1 MGIDATTPGDGDVTL
16 VFSLGAA
23 RSLADPA
30 AAFADARRWSRYV
43 GIVANEADQVAA
55 FARDHGVDNDYE
67 LTQWDKWGTL
77 ADVREESAA
86 PRYVFVGTTR
96 ADERVATETGY
107 EFLRVDEAAEKAGW
121 KLSEPGATGAGAA
134 SGGDAGGDGR
144 HLGRL
149 GRLRRAVRDA
159 LSWFR

>member
-1 MGIDATTPGDGDVTL
+1 MGIDATEPGDGDVTL

-30 AAFADARRWSRYV
+30 AAFADARRWSRHV
-43 GIVANEADQVAA
+43 GVVANEADRVAA
-55 FARDHGVDNDYE
+55 FAREHGVENDYA
-67 LTQWDKWGTL
+67 LRSWDKWGTL
-77 ADVREESAA
+77 ADVRDESAA

-121 KLSEPGATGAGAA
+121 GLSDPGAPDAA
-134 SGGDAGGDGR
+134 EEGR
-144 HLGRL
+144 GGRL
-149 GRLRRAVRDA
+149 ARARRALRNA
-159 LSWFR
+159 LSRFR

>member
-1 MGIDATTPGDGDVTL
+1 MGIDATTTGDGDVTL

-30 AAFADARRWSRYV
+30 AAFADARQWSRHV
-43 GIVANEADQVAA
+43 GIVANEADRVAQ
-55 FARDHGVDNDYE
+55 FASDYGIDNDYA
-67 LTQWDKWGTL
+67 LTKWDKWGTL
-77 ADVREESAA
+77 ADIREQSAA
-86 PRYVFVGTTR
+86 PRCVFVGTTR

-121 KLSEPGATGAGAA
+121 ELSDPSATGADGGAT
-134 SGGDAGGDGR
+134 DDERGR
-144 HLGRL
+144 GRL

-159 LSWFR
+159 ISRLR

>member
-30 AAFADARRWSRYV
+30 AAFDDARRWSRHV
-43 GIVANEADQVAA
+43 GIVANEADRVAA
-55 FARDHGVDNDYE
+55 FVRDHGVDNDYE
-67 LTQWDKWGTL
+67 LTNWDKWGTL
-77 ADVREESAA
+77 ADVREESTA

-107 EFLRVDEAAEKAGW
+107 EYLPVTEAAEKAGW
-121 KLSEPGATGAGAA
+121 ELSEPGATGADGDERGGADR
-134 SGGDAGGDGR
+134 GG
-144 HLGRL
+144 GRL
-149 GRLRRAVRDA
+149 ARLRRAVRDA
-159 LSWFR
+159 VSRLR

>member
-30 AAFADARRWSRYV
+30 AAFADAREWSRHV
-43 GIVANEADQVAA
+43 GIIANEADEVAA
-55 FARDHGVDNDYE
+55 FARAHGIDNDYA
-67 LTQWDKWGTL
+67 LTSWDKWGTL

-86 PRYVFVGTTR
+86 PRRVFVGTTR

-107 EFLRVDEAAEKAGW
+107 EFLPVDEAAEKAGW
-121 KLSEPGATGAGAA
+121 ELSEPGKGAGDGR
-134 SGGDAGGDGR
+134 GGDAG
-144 HLGRL
+144 RL
-149 GRLRRAVRDA
+149 ARLRRRVGDLISR
-159 LSWFR
+159 LR

>member
-30 AAFADARRWSRYV
+30 AAFADAREWSRHV
-43 GIVANEADQVAA
+43 GIVANEADEVAA
-55 FARDHGVDNDYE
+55 FARSHGVENDYA
-67 LTQWDKWGTL
+67 LTNWDKWGTL

-86 PRYVFVGTTR
+86 PRRVFVGTTR

-107 EFLRVDEAAEKAGW
+107 EFLPVDEAAEKAGW
-121 KLSEPGATGAGAA
+121 ELSEPGTGADDGR
-134 SGGDAGGDGR
+134 GGDAG
-144 HLGRL
+144 RL
-149 GRLRRAVRDA
+149 ARLRRRVGDLISR
-159 LSWFR
+159 LR

>member
-1 MGIDATTPGDGDVTL
+1 MGIDATDPGDGDVTL
-16 VFSLGAA
+16 VFSLGAT

-30 AAFADARRWSRYV
+30 AAFADARRWSRHV
-43 GIVANEADQVAA
+43 GIVANEAEQVAA

-67 LTQWDKWGTL
+67 LTNWDKWGTL

-96 ADERVATETGY
+96 ADERVASETGY

-121 KLSEPGATGAGAA
+121 ELSEPGAAG
-134 SGGDAGGDGR
+134 SDEDGSDGR
-144 HLGRL
+144 LA
-149 GRLRRAVRDA
+149 RLRRTVRDA
-159 LSWFR
+159 LSRLR

>member
-1 MGIDATTPGDGDVTL
+1 MGIDATEPGDGDVTL

-30 AAFADARRWSRYV
+30 AAFADARRWSRHV
-43 GIVANEADQVAA
+43 GVVANEAEQVAA
-55 FARDHGVDNDYE
+55 FARKHGVDNDYA
-67 LTQWDKWGTL
+67 LTNWDKWGTL

-121 KLSEPGATGAGAA
+121 ELSEPGATG
-134 SGGDAGGDGR
+134 SDEGGGGR
-144 HLGRL
+144 FAQ
-149 GRLRRAVRDA
+149 LRRAVRDA
-159 LSWFR
+159 LSRLR

>member
-30 AAFADARRWSRYV
+30 AAFADARRWSRHV

-55 FARDHGVDNDYE
+55 FARDHGIDNDYA
-67 LTQWDKWGTL
+67 LTSWDKWGTL

-86 PRYVFVGTTR
+86 PRCVFVGTTR
-96 ADERVATETGY
+96 ADRRVATETGY
-107 EFLRVDEAAEKAGW
+107 EYLRVVEAAEKADW
-121 KLSEPGATGAGAA
+121 ELSEPGATGDGEN
-134 SGGDAGGDGR
+134 GDGEN
-144 HLGRL
+144 GRL
-149 GRLRRAVRDA
+149 ARARRAVRNA
-159 LSWFR
+159 VSRLR

>member
-1 MGIDATTPGDGDVTL
+1 MGIDATDPGDGDVTL

-30 AAFADARRWSRYV
+30 AAFADARRWSRHV
-43 GIVANEADQVAA
+43 GIVANEAEQVAA

-67 LTQWDKWGTL
+67 LTNWDKWGTL
-77 ADVREESAA
+77 ADVRDESAA
-86 PRYVFVGTTR
+86 PRRVFVGTTR

-121 KLSEPGATGAGAA
+121 ELSEPGAREP
-134 SGGDAGGDGR
+134 DADGDGGP
-144 HLGRL
+144 LA
-149 GRLRRAVRDA
+149 RLRRTVRDA
-159 LSWFR
+159 LSRLR

>member
-1 MGIDATTPGDGDVTL
+1 MGIDATEPGDGDVTL

-30 AAFADARRWSRYV
+30 AAFADARRWSRHV

-55 FARDHGVDNDYE
+55 FARDHGIDNDYA
-67 LTQWDKWGTL
+67 LANWDKWGTL

-121 KLSEPGATGAGAA
+121 ELSEPGATG
-134 SGGDAGGDGR
+134 SDEGGGGR
-144 HLGRL
+144 FAQ
-149 GRLRRAVRDA
+149 LRRAVRDA
-159 LSWFR
+159 LSRFR